1 LRFRDD
7 EWNRKWRSL
16 PSEQRRRI
24 ARAVQRGEAVAD
36 PRDAPFAIELSQ
48 KRQHRLQSARSGFFS
63 KWSSVHHVA
72 MFGCIGIVGAVLT
85 HNYLVAGV
93 MLLTGVYLIGLRV
106 FLRRLETNAAT
117 SRRKNEEVFRL

>member
-1 LRFRDD
+1 
-7 EWNRKWRSL
+7 
-16 PSEQRRRI
+16 
-24 ARAVQRGEAVAD
+24 
-36 PRDAPFAIELSQ
+36 
-48 KRQHRLQSARSGFFS
+48 
-63 KWSSVHHVA
+63 

-117 SRRKNEEVFRL
+117 SHRKNEEVFRL